1 MKCTKHL
8 VKYFIKYNYYT
19 EKKIDMFEHT
29 LVNPLSISQHVKVE
43 ETNFGVTLKGKYI
56 YSYICHAQVSIA

>member
-56 YSYICHAQVSIA
+56 